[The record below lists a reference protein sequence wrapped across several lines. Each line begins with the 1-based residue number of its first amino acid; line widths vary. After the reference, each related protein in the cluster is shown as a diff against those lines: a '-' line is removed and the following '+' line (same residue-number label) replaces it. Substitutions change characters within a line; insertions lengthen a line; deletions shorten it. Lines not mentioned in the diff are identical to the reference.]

1 MDEKITQ
8 IKAALKIYEQSHPN
22 ITNLWREYID
32 IKVSNLEKAL
42 IQCDKAVN
50 LMTTM
55 KDITNE
61 NIITL
66 HFIALL
72 NNESE

>member
-8 IKAALKIYEQSHPN
+8 IKAALKIYEKSHPN
-22 ITNLWREYID
+22 ITNLWREYIG